1 MQTYFHYFRKLAF
14 NQQSTKSLNSI
25 NMKLNKPTLLLGT
38 LCLSLQLSAQT
49 KSDKDSNATP
59 QKAVKETKVESKGT
73 VTVEGKTIDYKAVAG
88 TILLKDKDEK
98 PTCSLFYTAYFKTGI
113 SDLSQ
118 RPITFIYNGGPGSA
132 SIWLHMG
139 AWGPQVVKLNDTT
152 MVKAPYQTINND
164 YSLLDASDLVFIDA
178 PSTGFS
184 RLITKDEGG
193 TGKPEDFYGTD
204 GDARAFADFI
214 TQFVTDNA
222 RWNSPKY
229 LFGESYGTFRNA
241 AVVYQLVQHKGMNM
255 NGVIMLSQLLSWN
268 NMSDMVDMDPG
279 MDLPFPLNLPTYAAT
294 AWYHHKLPNE
304 PAKLEPFL
312 KEVEHFA
319 MTDYSKALA
328 EGSTISDA
336 EFNSIATQ
344 LHNYTGLP
352 LDLIKKANLRITG
365 PVFAKNLLG
374 DEDQITGR
382 LDSRFTGYSIDPLGR
397 EPAYDPMDSYIQSA
411 FVATGNNYLREVLH
425 YGEGK
430 DYRLSANVFGQWDF
444 RHAAPG
450 SRMEMFG
457 NVMPDLAR
465 AMILN
470 PKMKVM
476 LNMGYFD
483 LGTPFYEG
491 VYEMQHLRI
500 PKTLQSNI
508 SYAYYH
514 SGHMVYLQ
522 PDAHKELHDNVAAFI
537 AKTH

>member
-1 MQTYFHYFRKLAF
+1 MSMKF
-14 NQQSTKSLNSI
+14 TKIS
-25 NMKLNKPTLLLGT
+25 LLLGFVS
-38 LCLSLQLSAQT
+38 LGLQLSAQT
-49 KSDKDSNATP
+49 KTEKDSDSIPA
-59 QKAVKETKVESKGT
+59 KAVKETKVESKGT
-73 VTVEGKTIDYKAVAG
+73 VTVEGKAIDYKAVAG

-98 PTCSLFYTAYFKTGI
+98 PTCSLFYTAYFKSGLT
-113 SDLSQ
+113 DLSQ

-152 MVKAPYQTINND
+152 MVKAPYQTINNN

-184 RLITKDEGG
+184 RIITKEEGG
-193 TGKPEDFYGTD
+193 TGKNEDFYGTD
-204 GDARAFADFI
+204 EDARAFADFI
-214 TQFVTDNA
+214 TQFITEYS

-294 AWYHHKLPNE
+294 AWYHHKLPSQ
-304 PAKLEPFL
+304 PAQLEPFL

-319 MTDYSKALA
+319 MTDYAKALG
-328 EGSTISDA
+328 EGATISDA
-336 EFNSIATQ
+336 EFNSIASQ
-344 LHNYTGLP
+344 LHNYTGLSVE
-352 LDLIKKANLRITG
+352 LIKKANLRITG
-365 PVFAKNLLG
+365 PIFAKNLLG
-374 DEDQITGR
+374 DQDQITGR
-382 LDSRFTGYSIDPLGR
+382 LDSRFTGFSIDPLGR

-430 DYRLSANVFGQWDF
+430 DYRLSANVFGSWDF

-450 SRMEMFG
+450 AGGFKMYG
-457 NVMPDLAR
+457 NVMPDLAQ

-470 PKMKVM
+470 PQMKVM
-476 LNMGYFD
+476 LNMGYYD
-483 LGTPFYEG
+483 LGTPYYEG

-500 PKTLQSNI
+500 PKALQSNI
-508 SYAYYH
+508 SYAYYK

-537 AKTH
+537 ARTH